1 MTYYP
6 KVMGKV
12 YARLRKQGKMTQAQL
27 AVKLGLD
34 TSVISRIE
42 TGRSSPN
49 VPQHLEICKALKISP
64 AVPFNNYGD
73 QVDHFLKQQGVQP

>member
-1 MTYYP
+1 
-6 KVMGKV
+6 MGKV

-42 TGRSSPN
+42 TGISSPN
-49 VPQHLEICKALKISP
+49 VPQHLEICKALKVSP

-73 QVDHFLKQQGVQP
+73 QVDHLLKQQGVQP